1 MLNNNH
7 SFTRSHLPNPNNVS
21 SNYVWKERHLV
32 MVIDKL
38 KHLVMVID
46 KLKHKPLSRIVLI
59 VSDNGYHNKNV
70 SLFKFAGIG
79 YGLIFAPCTTIIS
92 FYFEERR
99 SLANG
104 LMVSFSGIGNLVF
117 PYLYRYLIDSY
128 GLHGALLIIGAV
140 LFHACAAS
148 LFLRQPPQL
157 LKNRKLTDEEIELT
171 PEKKTDTSSGCVYE
185 ASRRIFKIDLFRIP
199 KYTILLLA
207 IIFQVGNYAGT
218 IVALPGQVRSLKLG
232 KDTIVLSVSLLGAA
246 EMVSRAFLGWFGDL
260 NILKRSTLFMIC
272 AFVSAVI
279 AFVIPFLPYKS
290 ALLVY
295 SVLVGTFSGS
305 FWSLMGV
312 LIVDCVGLDNFSPA
326 FGLLSMFCAIAICIS
341 QPITGKYNC
350 CDRLKKLNTKM
361 FVWCTISI

>member
-1 MLNNNH
+1 
-7 SFTRSHLPNPNNVS
+7 
-21 SNYVWKERHLV
+21 
-32 MVIDKL
+32 
-38 KHLVMVID
+38 MVID

-59 VSDNGYHNKNV
+59 VSDNRYHNKNV

-104 LMVSFSGIGNLVF
+104 LMVSFSGIGNLIF

-171 PEKKTDTSSGCVYE
+171 SEKKTDTSSGCVYE

-207 IIFQVGNYAGT
+207 IIFQVGNYAGI